1 MNSLI
6 LIFIFV
12 PILALI
18 LLALNLLLAPH
29 NPEPEKV
36 STFECGFI
44 PLYGQSRTTF
54 FISFYLIGILFTIFD
69 LEIFF
74 VLPLSV
80 SMYSVTTYGFTIFLI
95 FFIVL
100 TIGFVYELGAKVLDF
115 TSQRSLNTLT
125 DK

>member
-1 MNSLI
+1 MNTLI
-6 LIFIFV
+6 ILFIVV
-12 PILALI
+12 PILTLV
-18 LLALNLLLAPH
+18 LLALNLLFAPH
-29 NPEPEKV
+29 NPDPEKV

-44 PLYGQSRTTF
+44 PLYGQTRSTF

-80 SMYSVTTYGFTIFLI
+80 SMYSVSTYGFSIFLI

-115 TSQRSLNTLT
+115 TTQRSFNKIFL
-125 DK
+125 D

>member
-1 MNSLI
+1 MNTLLI
-6 LIFIFV
+6 LFIVV
-12 PILALI
+12 PILTLI

-29 NPEPEKV
+29 NPDPEKV

-44 PLYGQSRTTF
+44 PLYGQTRSTF

-80 SMYSVTTYGFTIFLI
+80 SMYSVSTYGFSIFLI

-115 TSQRSLNTLT
+115 TTQRSFN
-125 DK
+125 KISQA